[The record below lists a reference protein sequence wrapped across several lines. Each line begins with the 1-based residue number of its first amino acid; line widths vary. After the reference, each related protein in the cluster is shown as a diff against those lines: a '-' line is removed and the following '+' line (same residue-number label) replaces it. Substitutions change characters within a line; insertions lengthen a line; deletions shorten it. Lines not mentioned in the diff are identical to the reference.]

1 MSKCVRNNIEPNR
14 LNLNFAAKKKWR
26 ALKKYQTKKE
36 MNLLILGNKELAN
49 MWHIIVLTSA

>member
-14 LNLNFAAKKKWR
+14 LNLNFAAKKIWR

-49 MWHIIVLTSA
+49 MWPIIVLTSA